1 MSTDIILAALSAV
14 VVFLL
19 LASLSAWIAS
29 KPVYATWLMFGLIF
43 LEASNIPMAINYGI
57 LIYPGDIFFAIL
69 SIACLIRFLLHVSPK
84 RVPRAWWIIGAVQL
98 MLVIWGLQS
107 FGTAAGVDYREHFYL
122 WVAVI
127 YFCSINWTEAMITRV
142 VNAWVVCSISLCL
155 LVYYR
160 WTGSAIDP
168 VYAQK
173 IMALDTT
180 GVRFRVI
187 GAGPTLVIAIGLL
200 ILFFKMMIG
209 KLSLFQRLLLPMML
223 LTVVVLQHRSVWA
236 GLFIGLACL
245 FWTTKRKRKGNQTA
259 VGVAIIIVPLAIF
272 FAIPGEG
279 NSLIDSITNSA
290 GQAVST
296 KEGTMVGRVTYWQ
309 ELLTKWINSK
319 DPATYLIG
327 KPYGSGFNPVDVIT
341 ENGLATFDM
350 VPHNQFIHTLYR
362 GGLIGLLATIYI
374 FYQLWTSSVRGLR
387 ASDKRWAPYFIAV
400 FAAFFAFY
408 IPYWATYA
416 HGIIIGIAISYFGIA
431 RKQRITHARTSVGQ
445 PSFGTGHF

>member
-1 MSTDIILAALSAV
+1 V
-14 VVFLL
+14 
-19 LASLSAWIAS
+19 
-29 KPVYATWLMFGLIF
+29 
-43 LEASNIPMAINYGI
+43 
-57 LIYPGDIFFAIL
+57 
-69 SIACLIRFLLHVSPK
+69 
-84 RVPRAWWIIGAVQL
+84 
-98 MLVIWGLQS
+98 LVIWGLQS

-127 YFCSINWTEAMITRV
+127 YFCSVNWTEVMITRV
-142 VNAWVVCSISLCL
+142 VNAWLICSISLCL

-160 WTGSAIDP
+160 WIGSAVDP
-168 VYAQK
+168 VYAQQ

-209 KLSLFQRLLLPMML
+209 KLSLIQRILLPMML
-223 LTVVVLQHRSVWA
+223 LTVVVLQHRSVWV

-245 FWTTKRKRKGNQTA
+245 FWTMKQKRKGTQTM

-279 NSLIDSITNSA
+279 NSIIESITSSA

-309 ELLTKWINSK
+309 ELLTKWSASK
-319 DPATYLIG
+319 SPATYLIG
-327 KPYGSGFNPVDVIT
+327 KPYGSGFNPVDVVT
-341 ENGLATFDM
+341 ENGLVSFDM
-350 VPHNQFIHTLYR
+350 VPHNQIIHTLYR
-362 GGLIGLLATIYI
+362 GGLIGLFALLYI
-374 FYQLWTSSVRGLR
+374 FYQLWTSSLKGIR
-387 ASDKRWAPYFIAV
+387 APDKRLAPYFLAV

-416 HGIIIGIAISYFGIA
+416 HGIIFGIAISYFGIA
-431 RKQRITHARTSVGQ
+431 RKQRIIHVQPHFGQ
-445 PSFGTGHF
+445 PSFKPNHF